1 MKTKFS
7 TLILLLIFALIIIA
21 DISGYI
27 LLENA
32 SFVDALY
39 MTVISITTVG
49 YGEAF
54 KLSEEGRM
62 FTLFVIISGLGF
74 FLYFAGKLV
83 ENTIEGQIR
92 KVLGRRRLK
101 NLLKLKNNIII
112 AGFGRMGEM
121 VADGLSME
129 KKKFIIIEKDKD
141 RVAEGEDKG
150 YNILLADATSEDILK
165 AAGAKN
171 ADTLLSLIPSDAE
184 NIFTVISVKEIN
196 PNIKIISRAMDSRNE
211 KKLLKVGADM
221 VISPYLLTSKRIIN
235 TITKPSV
242 VEFFDIMRYSNELP
256 LSVEEITVTNESE
269 FSDKLIKNSKFR
281 EKYNAII
288 VGVKRDDQMHYN
300 PSPDYKIKIGDILII
315 IGETGKLL

>member
-7 TLILLLIFALIIIA
+7 THILLLIFALIIIV

-27 LLENA
+27 LLENV

-54 KLSEEGRM
+54 KLSVEGRL

-101 NLLKLKNNIII
+101 NLLKLKNHIII

-121 VADGLSME
+121 VADGLSQE

-150 YNILLADATSEDILK
+150 YNILHADATSEDILK
-165 AAGAKN
+165 AAGAEN

-196 PNIKIISRAMDSRNE
+196 PNIKIISRAMDTRNE

-269 FSDKLIKNSKFR
+269 FSDKLIKESKLR

-315 IGETGKLL
+315 IGEKGKLL